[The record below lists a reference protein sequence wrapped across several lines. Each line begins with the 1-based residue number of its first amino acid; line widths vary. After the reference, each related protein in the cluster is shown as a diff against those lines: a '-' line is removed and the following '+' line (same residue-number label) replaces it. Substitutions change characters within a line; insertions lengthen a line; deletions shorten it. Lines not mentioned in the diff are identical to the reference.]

1 MRLLRSP
8 ARRDLLGLVLGAL
21 GLLGLALVAAPAGA
35 QSHPTSSPTTSHTG
49 GQPSLSQLAP
59 GLEILDASVTG
70 NGPESGRTLDSS
82 QATAFVQAWLPE
94 SVFGTPPFED
104 PPSTLPVYEVDVGYK
119 YLGTLGSMTINY
131 RVERHL
137 RVGVDAAPGPLARG
151 GRHPAALDLGPR
163 PDGGRVRGPL
173 DASACPHR
181 ATHLAQSNRR
191 NGVPGLVLD
200 GTIAHLRGSTGPGRR
215 DRNRGDPP
223 TRRALHENPDNVRAG
238 RRSLSGPSQ

>member
-8 ARRDLLGLVLGAL
+8 ARRGLLGLVLGAL

-35 QSHPTSSPTTSHTG
+35 QSHPTSSPTTSQTG

-59 GLEILDASVTG
+59 GLQIIDASVTG

-104 PPSTLPVYEVDVGYK
+104 PPSTLPVYEVDVAYK

-131 RVERHL
+131 ASDGTSAWVSMPPQALWPGVVVTQQRWILAPERTVAGFEGRLTPQPVPTAPSTSHKA
-137 RVGVDAAPGPLARG
+137 AAP
-151 GRHPAALDLGPR
+151 
-163 PDGGRVRGPL
+163 
-173 DASACPHR
+173 ASHGSSSTSQLLIVAG
-181 ATHLAQSNRR
+181 A
-191 NGVPGLVLD
+191 LVLVAGIAIVVIRRR
-200 GTIAHLRGSTGPGRR
+200 GTRSMR
-215 DRNRGDPP
+215 
-223 TRRALHENPDNVRAG
+223 TRTT
-238 RRSLSGPSQ
+238 